1 MMKLAR
7 EALDLGIFVSDI
19 NASLKFYR
27 ETLGLEKVGETKL
40 PMGMMHRLSYG
51 NSFFK
56 LIDPKKVAPKGP
68 TGLDKQLGFRYV
80 TFPVTNI
87 TEICETLKE
96 KGVAFAIPETELMP
110 GVRIA
115 MVEDPDGNIVEFVQR
130 DE

>member
-1 MMKLAR
+1 MMKSAR

-19 NASLKFYR
+19 NSSLKFYQ
-27 ETLGLEKVGETKL
+27 ETLGLVKVGETKL
-40 PMGMMHRLSYG
+40 PLGMMHRLSYG

-56 LIDPKKVAPKGP
+56 LIDPKTVPPKGP

-87 TEICETLKE
+87 AEICETLKE

>member
-1 MMKLAR
+1 
-7 EALDLGIFVSDI
+7 
-19 NASLKFYR
+19 
-27 ETLGLEKVGETKL
+27 
-40 PMGMMHRLSYG
+40 
-51 NSFFK
+51 
-56 LIDPKKVAPKGP
+56 LIDPKTVPPKGP

-87 TEICETLKE
+87 AEICEALKD

-130 DE
+130 GE

>member
-19 NASLKFYR
+19 NVSLKFYQ
-27 ETLGLEKVGETKL
+27 ETLGLEKVGETGL
-40 PMGMMHRLSYG
+40 PVGMMHRLSYG

-56 LIDPKKVAPKGP
+56 LIDPNEVPPKGP
-68 TGLDKQLGFRYV
+68 TGLVDQLGFRYV
-80 TFPVTNI
+80 TFPVRNI
-87 TEICETLKE
+87 SEICEALKE
-96 KGVAFAIPETELMP
+96 KGVTFTVPETELRP

-115 MVEDPDGNIVEFVQR
+115 MVEDPDGNTVEFVQL

>member
-1 MMKLAR
+1 MLKPAK

-19 NASLKFYR
+19 NASLKFYQ

-40 PMGMMHRLSYG
+40 PMGLMHRLSYG

-56 LIDPKKVAPKGP
+56 LIDPKEVPPKGP
-68 TGLDKQLGFRYV
+68 TGLTAQLGFRYV
-80 TFPVTNI
+80 TFPVMNI
-87 TEICETLKE
+87 TEICEALKE
-96 KGVAFAIPETELMP
+96 KGVPFAIPETELMP

>member
-19 NASLKFYR
+19 NASLKFYQ
-27 ETLGLEKVGETKL
+27 EILGLEKVDETQL
-40 PMGMMHRLSYG
+40 PVGMMHRLSYG

-56 LIDPKKVAPKGP
+56 LIDPKEVPPKGP
-68 TGLDKQLGFRYV
+68 SGLVDQLGFRYV

-87 TEICETLKE
+87 SEICETLKE
-96 KGVAFAIPETELMP
+96 KGVKFTIPETELRP

-115 MVEDPDGNIVEFVQR
+115 MVEDPDGNTVEFVQY

>member
-19 NASLKFYR
+19 NASLKFYQ
-27 ETLGLEKVGETKL
+27 ETLGLEKVGETEL

-56 LIDPKKVAPKGP
+56 LINPNEVPPKGP
-68 TGLDKQLGFRYV
+68 TGLTVQLGFRYV
-80 TFPVTNI
+80 TFPVRNI
-87 TEICETLKE
+87 SEICEALKK
-96 KGVAFAIPETELMP
+96 KGITFAIPETELMP